1 MDWLEVAI
9 QLCQILKEMKRNE
22 EQKNNDKNS
31 VAFHPMQVISEI
43 NNKSKTNDT
52 SAKAKKKMHQ

>member
-1 MDWLEVAI
+1 
-9 QLCQILKEMKRNE
+9 MKRNE

-52 SAKAKKKMHQ
+52 SAKAKKKMHQWGNHLTVNRHQK